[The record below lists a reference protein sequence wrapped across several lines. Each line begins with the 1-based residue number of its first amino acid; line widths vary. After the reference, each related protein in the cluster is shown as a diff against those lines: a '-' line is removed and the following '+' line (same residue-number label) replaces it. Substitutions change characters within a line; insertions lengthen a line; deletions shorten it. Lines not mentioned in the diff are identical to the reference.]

1 MEQIQ
6 RIEHMENILNEGAAA
21 VEKLRQALEDYA
33 SVSQRLPELFEYY
46 GGDTWFADLE
56 ADGAGLLP
64 EGLCRGVLS
73 EDAVYDLI
81 SDNRELMDE
90 LAGFAQL

>member
-1 MEQIQ
+1 MEQIH

-21 VEKLRQALEDYA
+21 VEKLRQALENYA
-33 SVSQRLPELFEYY
+33 ALAPRLAELFEYY
-46 GGDTWFADLE
+46 GSEQWFADL
-56 ADGAGLLP
+56 ADDAAGLLP

-81 SDNRELMDE
+81 GENQELLDE